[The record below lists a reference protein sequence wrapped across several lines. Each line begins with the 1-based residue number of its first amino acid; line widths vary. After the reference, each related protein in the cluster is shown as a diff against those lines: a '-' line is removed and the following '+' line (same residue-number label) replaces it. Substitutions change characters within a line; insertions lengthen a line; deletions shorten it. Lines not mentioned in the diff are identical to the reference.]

1 MQRKSILRMRK
12 LRALERMRYKLARK
26 LDLMY
31 SKDDTVT
38 AIWLEAQYEKI
49 VHRIEQIRSQMK
61 STQLATKE

>member
-49 VHRIEQIRSQMK
+49 VRRIEQIRSQMK

>member
-49 VHRIEQIRSQMK
+49 VRRIEQIRSQMK
-61 STQLATKE
+61 SAQLATKE

>member
-26 LDLMY
+26 LDIMY

-49 VHRIEQIRSQMK
+49 VRRIEQIRSQMK